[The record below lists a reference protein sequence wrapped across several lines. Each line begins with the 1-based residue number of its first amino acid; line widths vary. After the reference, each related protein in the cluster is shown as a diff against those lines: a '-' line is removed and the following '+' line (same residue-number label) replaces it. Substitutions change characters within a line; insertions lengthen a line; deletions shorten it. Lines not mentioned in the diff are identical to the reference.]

1 MDVQDGAK
9 RKADSYELPASIET
23 CHKGPTNDFIK
34 FSSS

>member
-1 MDVQDGAK
+1 MGAWDSAK

-23 CHKGPTNDFIK
+23 CHKDPTNDFVK